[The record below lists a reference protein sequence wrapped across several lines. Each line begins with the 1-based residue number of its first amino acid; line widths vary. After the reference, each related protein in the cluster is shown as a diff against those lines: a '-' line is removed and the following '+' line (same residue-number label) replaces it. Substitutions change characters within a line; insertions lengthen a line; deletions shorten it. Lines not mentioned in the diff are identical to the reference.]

1 MNQLSGGGY
10 VYPNGSPLAN
20 GYLLLQLTNDCS
32 INSANGYGQVGG
44 GSVVKINLNSSGNV
58 SGVNI
63 WPNDVLLPSGSQ
75 YIIRVY
81 SQAGMLVSGPSLLTI
96 TSSPSPFVL
105 NA

>member
-1 MNQLSGGGY
+1 MNQIIGGGFT
-10 VYPNGSPLAN
+10 YPNGAPLFN
-20 GYLLLQLTNDCS
+20 GYILFQLTNDCS
-32 INSANGYGQVGG
+32 INSVNGYGQVGR
-44 GSVVKINLNSSGNV
+44 SVVKANLNCSGNIK
-58 SGVNI
+58 GTVNI